1 MLPQFFE
8 HPQFLFGMP
17 GGTELVLILLIVI
30 LFFGGK
36 KIPGLMRG
44 LGKSVKEFNDAKNAG
59 KKQIEEEKNPG
70 KINASTPKE
79 MVADKT
85 TSN

>member
-1 MLPQFFE
+1 MLYFFA
-8 HPQFLFGMP
+8 HPQFLIAMP

-44 LGKSVKEFNDAKNAG
+44 LGKSVKEFNDAKSGG
-59 KKQIEEEKNPG
+59 KKQLEDQELQS
-70 KINASTPKE
+70 KIGTSTRKEIMAENAG
-79 MVADKT
+79 
-85 TSN
+85 NN

>member
-1 MLPQFFE
+1 MTYFIA

-17 GGTELVLILLIVI
+17 GGTELIFIVLIII

-59 KKQIEEEKNPG
+59 KKKLNDNEGRGNIEKRHQREA
-70 KINASTPKE
+70 II
-79 MVADKT
+79 DK
-85 TSN
+85 SPEN